1 MTIPKDLKSPSLA
14 ILALVLALPLP
25 ALAAANVEFAVGDV
39 QAVNAVGVA
48 RSLGKGARIVSSET
62 IRTTDGRV
70 QLRFDDGAIISL
82 QPNTEFRID
91 NFRFS
96 GQQDGKER
104 GFFSLLKGGLR
115 ALTGLVGRVNKDAY
129 KVTTSVATIG
139 IRGTEYTLAYLGA
152 ESVAISTGEGAVE
165 VCNGAGCTILV
176 SGDSAII
183 EGANG
188 AARRVDFR
196 PQLSPAQPGE
206 QLLPQ
211 FSTSEF
217 RNQDGSVQIN
227 ANQLTSGPGYSL
239 AWAHSSSGGVA
250 TNGTAQFG
258 ASSQLL
264 SATNPSGFFVG
275 LTLGESGAADGV
287 IGWGRWATATDHL
300 NTALSNF
307 HYVIGRETPLS
318 QLAALNGVT
327 ATYQM
332 IGFTVPTGALG
343 NATGSPSGTLTAS
356 FGAATMNVSMALQ
369 VPYFN
374 SMTNTTYAVNATTGT
389 VPLGSTFTWTG
400 PVVGGG
406 LFSGTAAS
414 HAGATYNFNAGGYT
428 DVSGAVAFKR

>member
-1 MTIPKDLKSPSLA
+1 M
-14 ILALVLALPLP
+14 
-25 ALAAANVEFAVGDV
+25 
-39 QAVNAVGVA
+39 
-48 RSLGKGARIVSSET
+48 
-62 IRTTDGRV
+62 
-70 QLRFDDGAIISL
+70 RFDDGAIISL

-389 VPLGSTFTWTG
+389 VPLGSTFYLDRPGCRWW
-400 PVVGGG
+400 PV
-406 LFSGTAAS
+406 
-414 HAGATYNFNAGGYT
+414 
-428 DVSGAVAFKR
+428 